1 MAWWPKAKLYSETN
15 NDKRND
21 MPSNNDKSMSKLNSY
36 LVIFT
41 LPAIQTHNQTAEKE
55 KVGLGYAIW
64 PISFYLLFRTPLF
77 KIQKN
82 KAQSS

>member
-1 MAWWPKAKLYSETN
+1 MAWWPKAKLYNETN

-21 MPSNNDKSMSKLNSY
+21 MPSNNDKACRNLT
-36 LVIFT
+36 LIFT

-55 KVGLGYAIW
+55 KVGLGYANR

>member
-21 MPSNNDKSMSKLNSY
+21 MPSNNDKACRN
-36 LVIFT
+36 

-55 KVGLGYAIW
+55 KVGLGYGIR